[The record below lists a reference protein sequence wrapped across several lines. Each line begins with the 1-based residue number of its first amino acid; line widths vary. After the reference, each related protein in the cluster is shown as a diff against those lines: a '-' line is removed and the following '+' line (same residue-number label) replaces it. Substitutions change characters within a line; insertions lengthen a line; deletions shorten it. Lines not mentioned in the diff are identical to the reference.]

1 MDRPYTTPD
10 TTKTVDVVEVPK
22 QEKKPAAP
30 AAGAADGGLKC
41 DKDVCVFCGLCAKV
55 CPCDALTVNRA
66 DKVWEVS
73 DACVKC
79 GACVEKCPKKCLTL

>member
-1 MDRPYTTPD
+1 MCILRTLR
-10 TTKTVDVVEVPK
+10 
-22 QEKKPAAP
+22 Q
-30 AAGAADGGLKC
+30 
-41 DKDVCVFCGLCAKV
+41 V
-55 CPCDALTVNRA
+55 CPCDALIINRA